1 MTPSWRKPVGAI
13 GICVFILVWVVL
25 VTSFSQVIGGWHV
38 AAQTVVYV
46 IAGVAWIVPLKP
58 VLQWMETGT
67 LRPPE

>member
-13 GICVFILVWVVL
+13 GISVFIVVWVVL
-25 VTSFSQVIGGWHV
+25 VTSFSHIIGGWHV
-38 AAQTVVYV
+38 AAQTIVYV
-46 IAGVAWIVPLKP
+46 VAGVAWIAPLKP